1 MRAAV
6 YGAGALGTVLGAALT
21 RSGADVELVSRDQ
34 EHVDALNRSGA
45 RITGLREWTVPVKAC
60 TPQQMSGRYD
70 VILLLTKQMANTAAL
85 PRLAEHLAPDGIV
98 CALQNGIPEPE
109 LAAALGADRV
119 AGGVVTWNAVRIGA
133 GQARLSPPEISLHF
147 KIGSLPGTD
156 PRRLDPVK
164 ALLERFCPAEPVED
178 LLGLR
183 WSKLLINAA
192 LSCPASILGG
202 KCGAVLEDARWRRI
216 ALYLLR
222 ECIAVGHAA
231 GVKFE
236 PVQGY
241 DYPAEL
247 AFSTLRE
254 EQQVLAKMPE
264 LFARNA
270 PAIPSMLLDLQKK
283 RPCEI
288 GALNGFVCR
297 TGRERGVPTPSM
309 IQLSGWSARSQREK
323 RHFHR
328 NMRRSLRHCCR
339 SDGRC

>member
-133 GQARLSPPEISLHF
+133 GQARLSPPESSLHF

-156 PRRLDPVK
+156 LRRLDPVK

-202 KCGAVLEDARWRRI
+202 KCGAVLENARWRRI

-236 PVQGY
+236 PCKGTIT
-241 DYPAEL
+241 PPSL
-247 AFSTLRE
+247 HFLPCGKNSRCLR
-254 EQQVLAKMPE
+254 
-264 LFARNA
+264 R
-270 PAIPSMLLDLQKK
+270 
-283 RPCEI
+283 
-288 GALNGFVCR
+288 
-297 TGRERGVPTPSM
+297 
-309 IQLSGWSARSQREK
+309 
-323 RHFHR
+323 
-328 NMRRSLRHCCR
+328 CR
-339 SDGRC
+339 SCLHGMRLPFPVCCWTCRKNVPVRSER

>member
-21 RSGADVELVSRDQ
+21 CSGADVELVSRDQ
-34 EHVDALNRSGA
+34 EHVDALNRNGA
-45 RITGLREWTVPVKAC
+45 RITGLREWTVPVKVC

-98 CALQNGIPEPE
+98 CAMQNGIPEPE

-119 AGGVVTWNAVRIGA
+119 AGGVVTWNAVRTGA
-133 GQARLSPPEISLHF
+133 GQAWFSPPESSLHF

-156 PRRLDPVK
+156 LRRLDPVK

-231 GVKFE
+231 GVTFE